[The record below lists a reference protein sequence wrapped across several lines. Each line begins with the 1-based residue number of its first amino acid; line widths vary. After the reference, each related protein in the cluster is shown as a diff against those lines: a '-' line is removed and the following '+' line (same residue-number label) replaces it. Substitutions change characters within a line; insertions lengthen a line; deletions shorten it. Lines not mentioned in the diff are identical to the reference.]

1 MANPLK
7 AMMGGS
13 PIMNQIPRKPQE
25 MAMNLLKQ
33 RNPQGYQM
41 LQQMMSSGRNP
52 QDILKEMT
60 SKMSPQQI
68 EQIRQMASQFGI
80 R

>member
-13 PIMNQIPRKPQE
+13 PIMNQIPKNPQE
-25 MAMNLLKQ
+25 MAMSLLKQ
-33 RNPQGYQM
+33 SNPQGYQM
-41 LQQMMSSGRNP
+41 LQQMMNSGRNP
-52 QDILKEMT
+52 QEILKEMT
-60 SKMSPQQI
+60 SKMSSQQM
-68 EQIRQMASQFGI
+68 EQVKQMASQFGI